1 VVELLSHNLKV
12 VGANPALG
20 QEEIETFLTFL
31 NSNLSVFDNKTIS
44 RVDNGKHHT
53 QIQVVGLLA

>member
-1 VVELLSHNLKV
+1 
-12 VGANPALG
+12 VGSYPALG
-20 QEEIETFLTFL
+20 HVEKETFLAFL